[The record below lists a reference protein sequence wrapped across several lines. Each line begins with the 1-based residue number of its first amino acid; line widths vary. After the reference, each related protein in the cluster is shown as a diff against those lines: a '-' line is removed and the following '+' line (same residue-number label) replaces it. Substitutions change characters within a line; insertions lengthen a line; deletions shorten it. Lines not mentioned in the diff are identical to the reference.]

1 MLRLDEPAQVDA
13 AAMKKSR
20 LRSQAKKVKCTTLAC
35 QNGVWENDYLTESER
50 RMTGSSEEPKVGL
63 KTIISQLQA
72 KLQEM
77 KVKFSEIR
85 ARYSYDGSNLNVLG
99 SLWNVLL
106 DFGRSCSE
114 MPLLFVATQLCVRT
128 GKGNECTHL
137 PARPAGSEWA
147 SRYH

>member
-85 ARYSYDGSNLNVLG
+85 ARYSYDGSNFHVLRALG
-99 SLWNVLL
+99 NILL

-114 MPLLFVATQLCVRT
+114 MPFTLNAQLCVRT

-147 SRYH
+147 SRYQ